1 MAHDTHELD
10 RVKIVH
16 FPDDKTPMTWH
27 QPVLALG
34 NFDGVHRG
42 HAKIIDRVR
51 RRADERGVT
60 AVALTFDPHPSRIV
74 RPDKAPRLLM
84 THAQKIAALT
94 AAGMEGIAVVRFT
107 PQLSRWEPEAFVR
120 SVLVGVAACR
130 RGLGR
135 RELPVRSRPYRE
147 LLAAAVARG
156 ALRLPG
162 RKDRP
167 GAVQGVRGQQHTDQA
182 PDHRRAGRRS
192 RRAARTSLHAR
203 GHGDPR
209 EGAWAPNRVSD
220 RESVDRQRVAPP
232 QRRVC
237 HGGADRRRDPRVGDQ
252 RRRSP
257 HVRDVVWSSVS
268 SPTCSTST
276 ASCMATRSGSRSS
289 GGCGTK

>member
-94 AAGMEGIAVVRFT
+94 AAGMEGIAVVRVYAT
-107 PQLSRWEPEAFVR
+107 AVALGAGGVR
-120 SVLVGVAACR
+120 PVRPGGVAACR

-135 RELPVRSRPYRE
+135 RRTFLFGHDRTGNF
-147 LLAAAVARG
+147 LAAAVARG

-237 HGGADRRRDPRVGDQ
+237 HGGADRGEITRR
-252 RRRSP
+252 
-257 HVRDVVWSSVS
+257 
-268 SPTCSTST
+268 
-276 ASCMATRSGSRSS
+276 
-289 GGCGTK
+289 